1 VEAEESKICLPNFC
15 LSAFSEVHNI
25 KHSPDTT
32 PMSVAGTDLLSWV
45 FRVLRILR
53 TSPFGDSPKFTKKGS
68 KNHSFGGCARTSP
81 SANIRSGVDAHLK
94 AAGIVASSMDTPIE
108 VLRGKEMVINM

>member
-1 VEAEESKICLPNFC
+1 MKEPGLLMVLALLHAPIHRPSWNKNSPKF
-15 LSAFSEVHNI
+15 AFWGFSEVHQER
-25 KHSPDTT
+25 
-32 PMSVAGTDLLSWV
+32 
-45 FRVLRILR
+45 F
-53 TSPFGDSPKFTKKGS
+53 

-81 SANIRSGVDAHLK
+81 SANIRSSVDAHLK